1 MGFAEVLGLF
11 SGNEADAQHEK
22 LLFNSI
28 IGFRGIVDGVGTSTL
43 LASLAIALSER
54 TNKRIC
60 VVDTNILYPTQYAL
74 LCGGIGSDARA
85 TMKDWF
91 SVAATVPERIVET
104 KYKRVSLLGCFNR
117 RISDAFSTTDTTK
130 LADET
135 FDRLKDLFDI
145 ILVDLSHEWSQLAMA
160 SATHCNRIFTVM
172 DLSARCMSNVQQ
184 SLNNLAIS
192 AVPFSKFRSTI
203 INKYSVKGF
212 TGLSDIISQCKLEV
226 VTTIPFS
233 SEIYVEGTL
242 SRTPWGMASASYEVG
257 AFNEAIDTLL
267 YGITSETPLEIIDLK
282 EKEEIEQAIADS
294 SIKNKAKARKII
306 LRERGALLTPASDE
320 AKADAKKKR
329 KEKFDLRKK
338 GIVSQDADAEG
349 TMDYDDSA
357 DVDFGFN
364 TASNGSLESD
374 IEGEDLFADTNNPF
388 ADFEKKGGGGL

>member
-22 LLFNSI
+22 LLFNSV
-28 IGFRGIVDGVGTSTL
+28 IGFRGIVDGVGTSTI

-60 VVDTNILYPTQYAL
+60 VVDTNILYPTQFAL
-74 LCGGIGSDARA
+74 LCGGISSDARA

-91 SVAATVPERIVET
+91 SVTASIPERIVDT

-145 ILVDLSHEWSQLAMA
+145 ILVDLSHEWSQLAMS
-160 SATHCNRIFTVM
+160 SATHCNKIFTVM

-192 AVPFSKFRSTI
+192 AVPFSKFRNAI
-203 INKYSVKGF
+203 INKYSVRGF

-226 VTTIPFS
+226 VATIPFS
-233 SEIYVEGTL
+233 QEIYVEGTL
-242 SRTPWGMASASYEVG
+242 SRTPWGMATASYEV
-257 AFNEAIDTLL
+257 AEFNEAIDTLL
-267 YGITSETPLEIIDLK
+267 YSIASETPLEIIDLQ
-282 EKEEIEQAIADS
+282 EKEEIEQAIANS
-294 SIKNKAKARKII
+294 TIKNKAKARKII
-306 LRERGALLTPASDE
+306 LRERGALLTPASE
-320 AKADAKKKR
+320 EEKAETKRKR
-329 KEKFDLRKK
+329 KEKFELRKK
-338 GIVSQDADAEG
+338 GILNPDADAEAVEEI
-349 TMDYDDSA
+349 DDSA
-357 DVDFGFN
+357 DTDFGFN
-364 TASNGSLESD
+364 TASNGNLDGNTSEID
-374 IEGEDLFADTNNPF
+374 PF
-388 ADFEKKGGGGL
+388 AEFVDKKGGNGV